1 MFCNTSLL
9 QEVTIRVQSTLMID
23 TILPVEMQVLFDP
36 ELHLRLRHLGRTMAV
51 LTAVIVT
58 TDTGKLNLRTPL
70 LIVIAISAEGLMI
83 IRTAK

>member
-1 MFCNTSLL
+1 MVSE
-9 QEVTIRVQSTLMID
+9 Q
-23 TILPVEMQVLFDP
+23 VEMQVLFAL